1 MERIGLSLM
10 IKEFQRKC
18 HLIENGKKEAG
29 TYSIVWD
36 GKDNRNMEMAS
47 GVYVF
52 VLKLDDKI
60 ISKKFTLI
68 R

>member
-1 MERIGLSLM
+1 
-10 IKEFQRKC
+10 
-18 HLIENGKKEAG
+18 
-29 TYSIVWD
+29 
-36 GKDNRNMEMAS
+36 MAS